1 MAGCS
6 AQGWDSAAEMD
17 RCQPMGEGLMSGP
30 NNKSE
35 VAATVI
41 CLLLMIAT
49 GVFLTLRVWVY

>member
-1 MAGCS
+1 
-6 AQGWDSAAEMD
+6 
-17 RCQPMGEGLMSGP
+17 MSGP
-30 NNKSE
+30 NNKAE